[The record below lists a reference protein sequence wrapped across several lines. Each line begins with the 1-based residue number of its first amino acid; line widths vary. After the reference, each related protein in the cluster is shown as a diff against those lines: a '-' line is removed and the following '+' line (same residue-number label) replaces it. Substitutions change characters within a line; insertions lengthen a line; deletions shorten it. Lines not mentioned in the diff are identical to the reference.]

1 MQLCFFLMI
10 FKDITETGGTKSSTT
25 LVPIRV
31 KQTQGTTSKKALEQ
45 APKKENQWRFSTLK
59 IFFPLNMDLQQLTSV
74 QSPCPQDELREMKKN
89 NDPETMQSEY
99 DDFSLFSFIAMK
111 LKLFIDPPHHVPS
124 LCQKLQGL
132 VPQDCY
138 PTLIHFNTSTT

>member
-1 MQLCFFLMI
+1 MQFCFFIII

-59 IFFPLNMDLQQLTSV
+59 IFFPLNMDLAHIGPKTL
-74 QSPCPQDELREMKKN
+74 
-89 NDPETMQSEY
+89 
-99 DDFSLFSFIAMK
+99 
-111 LKLFIDPPHHVPS
+111 PPR
-124 LCQKLQGL
+124 
-132 VPQDCY
+132 
-138 PTLIHFNTSTT
+138 